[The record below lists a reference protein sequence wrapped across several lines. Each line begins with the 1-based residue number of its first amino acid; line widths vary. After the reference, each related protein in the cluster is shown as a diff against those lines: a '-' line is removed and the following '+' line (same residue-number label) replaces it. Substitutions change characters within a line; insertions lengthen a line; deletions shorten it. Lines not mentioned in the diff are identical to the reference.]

1 MPESPPITDA
11 LTTLQ
16 SWMREHAPGVS
27 FCPPADLAAIE
38 HFADKSGLTL
48 PDELVQILMVADG
61 EPRKSAGSIGNWRFM
76 PIGEIQAAW
85 GLLRQ
90 LAAKGA
96 FTELEAQPSPYLQQ
110 TWWHPAWIPFIS
122 NDTGNYFCIDSN
134 PPEPERYGQVLL
146 FLHNQPERP
155 LVAGSLGAWLDRI
168 NRDLAAGV
176 YTFDKVEGFNAE
188 AFLWSALEGK
198 HLFND
203 IDGTLVV
210 QDQD

>member
-16 SWMREHAPGVS
+16 AWMREHAPGVS
-27 FCPPADLAAIE
+27 FRPPADPADID
-38 HFADKSGLTL
+38 HFANKSGLPL
-48 PDELVQILMVADG
+48 PDELVQLLLLADG
-61 EPRKSAGSIGNWRFM
+61 ETRKSAGAIGNWRMM

-96 FTELEAQPSPYLQQ
+96 FAKLEPQPSPYLQPA
-110 TWWHPAWIPFIS
+110 WWHPAWIPVVSSDI
-122 NDTGNYFCIDSN
+122 GGYFCIDSH
-134 PPEPERYGQVLL
+134 PPDPNRFAQVLL
-146 FLHNQPERP
+146 FLHDQPDRP

-168 NRDLAAGV
+168 HRDLAAGV
-176 YTFDKVEGFNAE
+176 YAFDEVEGFNGE

-198 HLFND
+198 HLFDD
-203 IDGTLVV
+203 IEGKLVV
-210 QDQD
+210 QD